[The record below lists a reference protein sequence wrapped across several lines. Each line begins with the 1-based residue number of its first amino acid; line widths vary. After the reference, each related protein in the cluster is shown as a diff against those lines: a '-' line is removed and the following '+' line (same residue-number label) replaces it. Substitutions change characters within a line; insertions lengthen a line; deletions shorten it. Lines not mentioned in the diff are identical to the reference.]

1 MGGARLVM
9 RYPLRTSLGAQ
20 QSLGFTLVEALVA
33 MAIFTIGFSGLYF
46 FYNLSQ
52 HAIAD
57 SEKRMYVNLMGDRII
72 QTIASEGQRPVTDSL
87 NPFINPSQYSGSLNA
102 CNYSA
107 NDNRQSWCLDLIS
120 NVGPYNP
127 ASALE
132 NRKVEVQND
141 GTGLIVNVTLI
152 VANGSVGAYFTRKL
166 RQL

>member
-1 MGGARLVM
+1 MNH
-9 RYPLRTSLGAQ
+9 SLYFSRSSQ
-20 QSLGFTLVEALVA
+20 EMMGFTLVEALVA

-57 SEKRMYVNLMGDRII
+57 SEKRMYINLMGDRII

-87 NPFINPSQYSGSLNA
+87 NPFVNPSQYSGSLNT
-102 CNYSA
+102 CNYPA
-107 NDNRQSWCLDLIS
+107 ADDRQAWCLDLVS
-120 NVGPYNP
+120 NIGPYNA

-132 NRKVEVQND
+132 DRQVDVQND
-141 GTGLIVNVTLI
+141 GTGLIVNVTI
-152 VANGSVGAYFTRKL
+152 IAANGGVGAYFTRKL

>member
-1 MGGARLVM
+1 MKN
-9 RYPLRTSLGAQ
+9 SLHASSPNQ
-20 QSLGFTLVEALVA
+20 NILGFTLVEAMVA

-46 FYNLSQ
+46 FYDLSQ
-52 HAIAD
+52 SVIAD
-57 SEKRMYVNLMGDRII
+57 SEKRMYINLMGDRII

-102 CNYSA
+102 CNYPA
-107 NDNRQSWCLDLIS
+107 ADDRQSWCLDLVS

-127 ASALE
+127 SSKLE
-132 NRKVEVQND
+132 NRQVDVQND

-152 VANGSVGAYFTRKL
+152 VSNGAVGTYFTRKL